1 VNVTVPVG
9 LEPPLTV
16 AVSATVAPSVIVVGL
31 AVVAIAGVA
40 LFTVTVSFASPQTPA
55 LPALFVSPLYVA
67 IHRYVPAASGV
78 KAGAVAE
85 PAASVTAVDVY
96 TSSAGV
102 HDTAALGPYSSNVT
116 VPVGLEPPLTVAV
129 SATVAPSVI
138 VVGLAVV
145 AIVGVAW
152 FTTTDSFAAPQ
163 VPATAALFASPL

>member
-1 VNVTVPVG
+1 
-9 LEPPLTV
+9 
-16 AVSATVAPSVIVVGL
+16 
-31 AVVAIAGVA
+31 
-40 LFTVTVSFASPQTPA
+40 
-55 LPALFVSPLYVA
+55 
-67 IHRYVPAASGV
+67 V

-85 PAASVTAVDVY
+85 PATSVTGVDVY

-102 HDTAALGPYSSNVT
+102 HDTATLGPYSVNVT

-145 AIVGVAW
+145 AIVGVDL
-152 FTTTDSFAAPQ
+152 FTVTVSFAAPQ